1 MRIVYFGTSRFAVP
15 PLLALLQQPEL
26 FDVRAV
32 VTRPDQPVGRKQVLT
47 ACPVAE
53 VARANGL
60 PTLTP
65 TNLKDEALL
74 AQLRGHDADFFVVA
88 AYGRIIPAAMLALPR
103 LGNVNLHGSLL
114 PAYRGASPM
123 QAALADGLTET
134 GVTLMGVD
142 EEMDHGPIFSTVS
155 VAIEANDDFTSLE
168 SKMAEA
174 GAGLLLRDLPRI
186 ASGELK
192 PIAQDHAAAT
202 YTRIIKKEDGLIDWR
217 LMTAQAVHNR
227 ARAYAAWP
235 GIYAYWH
242 RRGQALR
249 LVIRETAVTQKP
261 AGLAAGAVFRD
272 TDGTPAVACA
282 EGAVRL
288 VTLQPE
294 GKPAMPG
301 KAFLNGYSD
310 LVGSELSSVAS
321 QNS

>member
-15 PLLALLQQPEL
+15 PLMALLRQPGL
-26 FDVRAV
+26 FEVVAV

-53 VARANGL
+53 AARAAAL

-74 AQLRGHDADFFVVA
+74 AQLRDYQADFFVVA
-88 AYGRIIPAAMLALPR
+88 AYGRIIPATMLAIPR

-123 QAALADGLTET
+123 QAALAAGDTVT

-155 VAIEANDDFTSLE
+155 VPIEPGDDFNALE
-168 SKMAEA
+168 AKMAVA
-174 GAGLLLRDLPRI
+174 GAELLVSDLPRI
-186 ASGELK
+186 AGGELQPK
-192 PIAQDHAAAT
+192 AQAHEAAT
-202 YTRIIKKEDGLIDWR
+202 YTRIIKKEDGLIDWKAS
-217 LMTAQAVHNR
+217 TAEAVHNR
-227 ARAYAAWP
+227 ARAYSAWP

-249 LVIRETAVTQKP
+249 LVIRETAITKKT

-272 TDGTPAVACA
+272 VDGTPAVACVD
-282 EGAVRL
+282 GAVRL
-288 VTLQPE
+288 VSLQPE

-310 LVGSELSSVAS
+310 LVGSELSSFSS